1 MMMMMMMMLY
11 YRRRSY
17 INENRFFRFRF
28 WFRFWFWFWFPTMM
42 MWLGWDACVCG
53 FNSTYICSIPR
64 TDANIICRI
73 PRFRPISRFP
83 PITTSHHITSQASN
97 ERINYLHFANALRK
111 GYVPLSE
118 ETLYNEE
125 VVKWAYNV
133 ALTRFHEVW
142 EPNRQKLIA
151 PMADMVS

>member
-1 MMMMMMMMLY
+1 
-11 YRRRSY
+11 
-17 INENRFFRFRF
+17 
-28 WFRFWFWFWFPTMM
+28 
-42 MWLGWDACVCG
+42 
-53 FNSTYICSIPR
+53 
-64 TDANIICRI
+64 
-73 PRFRPISRFP
+73 
-83 PITTSHHITSQASN
+83 
-97 ERINYLHFANALRK
+97 LHFANALRK

>member
-1 MMMMMMMMLY
+1 M
-11 YRRRSY
+11 R
-17 INENRFFRFRF
+17 
-28 WFRFWFWFWFPTMM
+28 
-42 MWLGWDACVCG
+42 ACVVL
-53 FNSTYICSIPR
+53 TLRICSIPR
-64 TDANIICRI
+64 TDVLFVESHDFALS
-73 PRFRPISRFP
+73 PGSP
-83 PITTSHHITSQASN
+83 PSSSHHITSQASN

-118 ETLYNEE
+118 ETLYDEE

-142 EPNRQKLIA
+142 EPSRQKLIA